1 MNRRTF
7 FSGALVGLGGL
18 AGQTQ
23 DSAVTPQGRAPA
35 VSGDPLFNPGAVQ
48 QRAAATDADND
59 AVVQGLERR
68 LKCTC
73 PCNLDIYTCRTTD
86 FTCSY
91 SPALHLEL
99 LELRRAGK
107 SETEVVDVFIAKY
120 GERILMAPEPKGFNL
135 TGYLVPGTVLLLAGG
150 LLAGVL
156 LRRGRVLAAAGT
168 ASMTAPDMVN
178 DVIPG
183 SPGDGHA
190 TIEAEDAERLR
201 RALAEVED

>member
-7 FSGALVGLGGL
+7 FAGAVTGLGEL
-18 AGQTQ
+18 AGQRPDSSGRTQ
-23 DSAVTPQGRAPA
+23 GQAPA
-35 VSGDPLFNPGAVQ
+35 GDPLFNPGAVQ
-48 QRAAATDADND
+48 QRPVATDADND

-86 FTCSY
+86 FTCTY

-99 LELRRAGK
+99 LELRNNGA
-107 SETEVVDVFIAKY
+107 SESEVIDAFVAKY
-120 GERILMAPEPKGFNL
+120 GERILMAPEPTGFNL
-135 TGYLVPGTVLLLAGG
+135 TGYLVPGTVLLVAGG

-156 LRRGRVLAAAGT
+156 LRRSRVLAIAGP
-168 ASMTAPDMVN
+168 ASIAGHEMGTPPGPASTN
-178 DVIPG
+178 GSSTIP
-183 SPGDGHA
+183 P
-190 TIEAEDAERLR
+190 EDAERLR

>member
-7 FSGALVGLGGL
+7 FAGALTGLGGL
-18 AGQTQ
+18 AGQTP
-23 DSAVTPQGRAPA
+23 DSSGRPQGPAPA
-35 VSGDPLFNPGAVQ
+35 AAGDPLFNPGAVQ
-48 QRAAATDADND
+48 QRPVATDADND

-86 FTCSY
+86 FTCTY

-99 LELRRAGK
+99 LELRNNGK
-107 SETEVVDVFIAKY
+107 SESEVIDAFVAKY
-120 GERILMAPEPKGFNL
+120 GERILMAPEPTGFNL
-135 TGYLVPGTVLLLAGG
+135 TGYLVPGTVLLVAGG

-156 LRRGRVLAAAGT
+156 VRRSRVLATAGT
-168 ASMTAPDMVN
+168 ATMAGHEMANPAGPASTN
-178 DVIPG
+178 GSSTIP
-183 SPGDGHA
+183 P
-190 TIEAEDAERLR
+190 EDAERLR

>member
-7 FSGALVGLGGL
+7 FSGALAGLGGL
-18 AGQTQ
+18 AGQTP
-23 DSAVTPQGRAPA
+23 DSLVRPQGPAPA
-35 VSGDPLFNPGAVQ
+35 GDPLFNPGAVQ
-48 QRAAATDADND
+48 QRPVATDADND

-86 FTCSY
+86 FTCTY

-99 LELRRAGK
+99 LELRNNGK
-107 SETEVVDVFIAKY
+107 SESEVIDAFVAKY
-120 GERILMAPEPKGFNL
+120 GERILMAPEPTGFNL
-135 TGYLVPGTVLLLAGG
+135 TGYLVPGTVLLVAGG

-156 LRRGRVLAAAGT
+156 LRRGRVLAT
-168 ASMTAPDMVN
+168 ARIATMTGPDVAVSGGAPSAN
-178 DVIPG
+178 GGSTIP
-183 SPGDGHA
+183 P
-190 TIEAEDAERLR
+190 EDAERLR